1 MARSSVGVG
10 DLATFLGRVS
20 VGAASFERVS
30 WSCVGVRWGEV
41 GPRLRWVG
49 GEGAERESALVRGR
63 PIAFRVVGVR
73 RCPGVWRGG
82 RWVSCGERAV
92 VPGRSTRGQCDGCA
106 RVDRAHSVAA
116 DTFLDDPR
124 PYHVYLAWFG
134 DGLVKVG
141 ITGVHRGADRLLEQ
155 GAVAFSWLG
164 AGPLMAARRAE
175 ELLRAALR
183 VPDRIPYVAKRAV
196 RAELPGQGHRAAEL
210 TRLHRTARALDG
222 WPESLEPLPCAVVD
236 HGAVFGLDGL
246 VPASG
251 VVTELV
257 TDAVVRGR
265 LLAVAGP
272 DLHLDVARS
281 PDDDA
286 PHVVVLDSR
295 LMKGWSLVADDG
307 LPGHI
312 TLPVRDV
319 SAVQK
324 ELF

>member
-1 MARSSVGVG
+1 M
-10 DLATFLGRVS
+10 S
-20 VGAASFERVS
+20 VGAASFDCVS
-30 WSCVGVRWGEV
+30 WSCVGVRWGET
-41 GPRLRWVG
+41 GPRLRWARDA
-49 GEGAERESALVRGR
+49 GAERESPLVYGR
-63 PIAFRVVGVR
+63 LIAFRVVGIR

-82 RWVSCGERAV
+82 RWVGCGDHAV
-92 VPGRSTRGQCDGCA
+92 VPGRSTRGQCDACA

-164 AGPLMAARRAE
+164 AGPLMAARRTE

-183 VPDRIPYVAKRAV
+183 VPDRIPYGAKRAV
-196 RAELPGQGHRAAEL
+196 RAELPGPAHRAAAL

-222 WPESLEPLPCAVVD
+222 WPEALEPLPCAVVD

-246 VPASG
+246 PPAGG
-251 VVTELV
+251 VVSEL
-257 TDAVVRGR
+257 AEGGVVHGR

-272 DLHLDVARS
+272 DLHLDVA
-281 PDDDA
+281 PQ
-286 PHVVVLDSR
+286 VVVLDSR
-295 LMKGWSLVADDG
+295 LMRGWALVADG
-307 LPGHI
+307 AGPGRI